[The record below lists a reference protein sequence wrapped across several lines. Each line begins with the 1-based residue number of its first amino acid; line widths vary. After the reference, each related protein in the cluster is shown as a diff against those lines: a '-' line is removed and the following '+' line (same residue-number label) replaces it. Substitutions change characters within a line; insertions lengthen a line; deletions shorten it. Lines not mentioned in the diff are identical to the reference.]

1 MAKIASE
8 NGILKITDSADVV
21 KAILFRE
28 NGKTVMVAADG
39 ALHHEA
45 GAALSQIG
53 ADLSLTNAAAGIDA
67 GETLFDLDEGYTTS
81 ALSLFQGFAANASN
95 GYAVGGLDINI
106 IDKFPFASNVN
117 AANAGTMTSP
127 RGALASTGASSSTHG
142 YTSPDSNFHNI
153 EKFSFASTS
162 SSIVGAGSFT
172 QSGDAAGVSSPTHGF
187 FTGATPPSKP
197 VQTFV
202 DKFPFSSDTDATNV
216 GSLAVRTNDAAGQS
230 SDTHGYSSGGSNP
243 PAPAAL
249 NVIQK
254 FPFAIS
260 SASTTDI
267 ADLSLGRA
275 YVAGHSSGTHGY
287 ASAGN
292 PGQPTIDRFPFGS
305 DQNSTDIGNLQV
317 GRYFSFGVSSATHGY
332 TGGGIPASAP
342 EASDYE
348 KFPFT
353 SSGNAATVGSL
364 STPHFGPTG
373 VQG

>member
-8 NGILKITDSADVV
+8 NGILKITDSADAV

-28 NGKTVMVAADG
+28 NSKTVMVADADV
-39 ALHHEA
+39 LHHEA
-45 GAALSQIG
+45 GSALTQVG
-53 ADLSLTNAAAGIDA
+53 ADRTLTNAAAGIDA
-67 GETLFDLDEGYTTS
+67 GETRYDLDDGYTTS

-95 GYAVGGLDINI
+95 GYAVGGNGIDI

-117 AANAGTMTSP
+117 AYNAGTMTQS
-127 RGALASTGASSSTHG
+127 RGAIASTGASSSTHG

-153 EKFSFASTS
+153 EKFSLASTS

-172 QSGDAAGVSSPTHGF
+172 QSGNAAGVSSPTHGF
-187 FTGATPPSKP
+187 FTGATPFSQP
-197 VQTFV
+197 VSTFV
-202 DKFPFSSDTDATNV
+202 DKFSFSSDGNATNV
-216 GSLAVRTNDAAGQS
+216 GSLAVRSNYASGQT
-230 SDTHGYSSGGSNP
+230 SDTHGYSTGGQNP
-243 PAPAAL
+243 PSPAGL

-260 SASTTDI
+260 SASTTDV
-267 ADLSLGRA
+267 ADLSLARA
-275 YVAGHSSGTHGY
+275 YTAGHSSGTHGY

-305 DQNSTDIGNLQV
+305 DANSTDIGNLQV
-317 GRYFSFGVSSATHGY
+317 GRYFSFGVSSASHGY
-332 TGGGIPASAP
+332 TGGGIPVTAP

-364 STPHFGPTG
+364 STAHFGPSG